1 MNARNCSDFNMVNTV
16 NFNIHYC
23 YGEQKTILSELYSPN
38 HNNGFSTDT
47 DIGSK
52 NTDISVRNTEH
63 NFTKVGGTELA
74 RKS

>member
-1 MNARNCSDFNMVNTV
+1 MVNTV

-23 YGEQKTILSELYSPN
+23 YGEQKTISPN

-52 NTDISVRNTEH
+52 YTDISVRNTEH
-63 NFTKVGGTELA
+63 NFTRLEALSFISA
-74 RKS
+74 HS